1 LDQGSG
7 QVVCVSLAII
17 LPTFA
22 GVGPIKIY
30 SFVSA
35 INLQMRQIILYNPID
50 MVCQVV
56 YKINMQNNK
65 IERKQMSK
73 IRMNTELRNK
83 LFGKIKHTFENED
96 TQEREAFLQAR
107 ENVDQQYTMAS
118 ELAKEVVERSYPT
131 DDVATLRHFKKKYG
145 QPCDV
150 VAKDKCFYFA
160 HNEGVDDEGE
170 PTETKSHFDFGLFGN
185 LNGTEYDNEQGK
197 KFAVAYYREE
207 LKAKDCNPDIYAQQ
221 NENKDNP
228 HKTKH
233 VDECMK
239 ALGYSGSYG
248 SGGNEIGMAK
258 DFNSNYYLDV
268 IGTSYCRSRAIACT
282 KNEYEQFE
290 TWRIAKG
297 NLVVNHQKWIDTI
310 QKQCDQLKIG
320 LKAYRYLSEGIEL
333 ATELGI
339 QVDEAEL
346 IRTNSTGLTIYNPSN
361 LASMIKGMKN
371 KNQSREAKILAR
383 KQYEES
389 LN

>member
-1 LDQGSG
+1 
-7 QVVCVSLAII
+7 
-17 LPTFA
+17 
-22 GVGPIKIY
+22 
-30 SFVSA
+30 
-35 INLQMRQIILYNPID
+35 
-50 MVCQVV
+50 
-56 YKINMQNNK
+56 MQNKNNNQK
-65 IERKQMSK
+65 GTMTK

-83 LFGKIKHTFENED
+83 LFNKIKNVFENED
-96 TQEREAFLQAR
+96 TQEKEAFLMAR
-107 ENVDQQYTMAS
+107 ENVDEHYKIAS

-160 HNEGVDDEGE
+160 HSEDKDDEGDIK
-170 PTETKSHFDFGLFGN
+170 ETKSHFDFGLFGN
-185 LNGTEYDNEQGK
+185 LNGSEYSDEDGK
-197 KFAVAYYREE
+197 KFAFAYYRED
-207 LKAKDCNPDIYAQQ
+207 LKAMDCNPDIYAQQ

-239 ALGYSGSYG
+239 ALGH
-248 SGGNEIGMAK
+248 SGGYHNNDNAIGMEK
-258 DFNSNYYLDV
+258 TFNDQYYLDV

-282 KNEYEQFE
+282 KDEYEAFE

-310 QKQCDQLKIG
+310 MKQCDQLKIG

-371 KNQSREAKILAR
+371 KHQSREAKILER
-383 KQYEES
+383 KKYEES

>member
-1 LDQGSG
+1 M
-7 QVVCVSLAII
+7 A
-17 LPTFA
+17 
-22 GVGPIKIY
+22 
-30 SFVSA
+30 
-35 INLQMRQIILYNPID
+35 
-50 MVCQVV
+50 
-56 YKINMQNNK
+56 
-65 IERKQMSK
+65 K

-83 LFGKIKHTFENED
+83 LFNKIKHTFENED
-96 TQEREAFLQAR
+96 TQERELYLQAR
-107 ENVDQQYTMAS
+107 EYVDEQYKSAS
-118 ELAKEVVERSYPT
+118 ALAKEVVSRSYPPE
-131 DDVATLRHFKKKYG
+131 DVATLRHFKSKYG

-160 HNEGVDDEGE
+160 YTKDDSEIDKDE
-170 PTETKSHFDFGLFGN
+170 ERNDMNDQVKSHFDFGLFGN
-185 LNGTEYDNEQGK
+185 LNGSEYGDSEGK
-197 KFAVAYYREE
+197 KFAVAYFREE
-207 LKAKDCNPDIYAQQ
+207 LKEKDLNPDIFAQQ

-239 ALGYSGSYG
+239 ALGYSGG
-248 SGGNEIGMAK
+248 SDNIGMTK
-258 DFNSNYYLDV
+258 EFDNPYYLDV

-282 KNEYEQFE
+282 KNEYEKFE
-290 TWRIAKG
+290 EWRIAKG
-297 NLVVNHQKWIDTI
+297 NLVSKHQTWIDTI
-310 QKQCDQLKIG
+310 TKQCDQLKIG

-371 KNQSREAKILAR
+371 KQSANTREAKILAR

>member
-1 LDQGSG
+1 
-7 QVVCVSLAII
+7 
-17 LPTFA
+17 
-22 GVGPIKIY
+22 
-30 SFVSA
+30 
-35 INLQMRQIILYNPID
+35 
-50 MVCQVV
+50 
-56 YKINMQNNK
+56 
-65 IERKQMSK
+65 
-73 IRMNTELRNK
+73 LRNK
-83 LFGKIKHTFENED
+83 LFNKIKNVFENED
-96 TQEREAFLQAR
+96 TQERETYLQAR
-107 ENVDQQYTMAS
+107 EQVDSAYEGAS
-118 ELAKEVVERSYPT
+118 ILAKEVVERSYPKE
-131 DDVATLRHFKKKYG
+131 DVAILRTFKKKYG
-145 QPCDV
+145 SPCDV

-160 HNEGVDDEGE
+160 HNEGAMDQ
-170 PTETKSHFDFGLFGN
+170 ETQKRAEVKSHFDFGLFGN
-185 LNGTEYDNEQGK
+185 LNGSEYSDEDGK

-239 ALGYSGSYG
+239 ALGYSGSQYHNG
-248 SGGNEIGMAK
+248 EDIGMAK
-258 DFNSNYYLDV
+258 TFDEPYYLDV

-282 KNEYEQFE
+282 KDEYQAFE

-297 NLVVNHQKWIDTI
+297 NLVVSHQKWIDTI
-310 QKQCDQLKIG
+310 MKQCDQLKIG

-339 QVDEAEL
+339 ELDEAEL

-371 KNQSREAKILAR
+371 KHQSREAKILAR

>member
-1 LDQGSG
+1 
-7 QVVCVSLAII
+7 
-17 LPTFA
+17 
-22 GVGPIKIY
+22 
-30 SFVSA
+30 
-35 INLQMRQIILYNPID
+35 
-50 MVCQVV
+50 
-56 YKINMQNNK
+56 
-65 IERKQMSK
+65 
-73 IRMNTELRNK
+73 MNTELRNK
-83 LFGKIKHTFENED
+83 LFNKIKHTFENED
-96 TQEREAFLQAR
+96 TQEREAYLQSR
-107 ENVDQQYTMAS
+107 EYVDEQYITAHK
-118 ELAKEVVERSYPT
+118 LAKEVVERSYPV
-131 DDVATLRHFKKKYG
+131 DDVATLRTFKKKYG
-145 QPCDV
+145 SPCDV

-170 PTETKSHFDFGLFGN
+170 PTETKSHFDFGVFGN
-185 LNGTEYDNEQGK
+185 LNGSEYSSDEGK
-197 KFAVAYYREE
+197 KFAVAYFRED
-207 LKAKDCNPDIYAQQ
+207 LKAMDCNPDIYAQQ
-221 NENKDNP
+221 SENKDNP
-228 HKTKH
+228 HKTKY
-233 VDECMK
+233 VDECLK
-239 ALGYSGSYG
+239 ALGK
-248 SGGNEIGMAK
+248 SGGGYHSSNDNTGMTK
-258 DFNSNYYLDV
+258 TFDDQYYLDV

-297 NLVVNHQKWIDTI
+297 NLVSKHQSWIDTI

-371 KNQSREAKILAR
+371 KQSSNTREAKILAR

>member
-1 LDQGSG
+1 
-7 QVVCVSLAII
+7 
-17 LPTFA
+17 
-22 GVGPIKIY
+22 
-30 SFVSA
+30 
-35 INLQMRQIILYNPID
+35 
-50 MVCQVV
+50 
-56 YKINMQNNK
+56 
-65 IERKQMSK
+65 MSK

-83 LFGKIKHTFENED
+83 LFNKIKNVFENED

-107 ENVDQQYTMAS
+107 ETVDQQYTMAS
-118 ELAKEVVERSYPT
+118 ELAKEVVERSYPKE
-131 DDVATLRHFKKKYG
+131 DVAILRTFKKKYG

-160 HNEGVDDEGE
+160 HNENVDEDNEQV
-170 PTETKSHFDFGLFGN
+170 ETKSHFDFGLFGN
-185 LNGTEYDNEQGK
+185 LNGSEYSSDEGK
-197 KFAVAYYREE
+197 KFAVAYFREE

-228 HKTKH
+228 HKTKY
-233 VDECMK
+233 VDECLK
-239 ALGYSGSYG
+239 ALGQSNGSYH
-248 SGGNEIGMAK
+248 STSDEVGMHK
-258 DFNSNYYLDV
+258 TFNAPYYLDV

-290 TWRIAKG
+290 TWRIAKA
-297 NLVVNHQKWIDTI
+297 NLVSKHQTWIDTI

-371 KNQSREAKILAR
+371 KHQSREAKILAR

>member
-1 LDQGSG
+1 MYNKNQG
-7 QVVCVSLAII
+7 VRM
-17 LPTFA
+17 T
-22 GVGPIKIY
+22 
-30 SFVSA
+30 
-35 INLQMRQIILYNPID
+35 
-50 MVCQVV
+50 
-56 YKINMQNNK
+56 
-65 IERKQMSK
+65 K

-83 LFGKIKHTFENED
+83 LFNKIKDVFENED
-96 TQEREAFLQAR
+96 TQEREAYLQSR
-107 ENVDQQYTMAS
+107 EYVDEQYTTAHK
-118 ELAKEVVERSYPT
+118 LAKEVVERAYPI
-131 DDVATLRHFKKKYG
+131 DDVATLRTFKKKYG
-145 QPCDV
+145 SPCDV

-185 LNGTEYDNEQGK
+185 LNGSEYDSEEGK
-197 KFAVAYYREE
+197 KFAVAYFREE

-239 ALGYSGSYG
+239 ALGHSSNSYSS
-248 SGGNEIGMAK
+248 SDEIGMAK
-258 DFNSNYYLDV
+258 TFNDQYYLDV

-282 KNEYEQFE
+282 KDEYGVFE
-290 TWRIAKG
+290 EWRIAKG
-297 NLVVNHQKWIDTI
+297 NLVTKHQTWIDTI
-310 QKQCDQLKIG
+310 MKQCDQLKIG

-383 KQYEES
+383 KKYEES

>member
-1 LDQGSG
+1 MQ
-7 QVVCVSLAII
+7 
-17 LPTFA
+17 
-22 GVGPIKIY
+22 
-30 SFVSA
+30 
-35 INLQMRQIILYNPID
+35 INNQKGKMTR
-50 MVCQVV
+50 
-56 YKINMQNNK
+56 
-65 IERKQMSK
+65 

-83 LFGKIKHTFENED
+83 LFNKIKHTFENED
-96 TQEREAFLQAR
+96 TQEREAFLEAR
-107 ENVDQQYTMAS
+107 ETVNHEYVIAQQF
-118 ELAKEVVERSYPT
+118 AKEVVERAYPPE
-131 DDVATLRHFKKKYG
+131 DVEVLRTFKKKYG

-160 HNEGVDDEGE
+160 HSEDKDDEGDI
-170 PTETKSHFDFGLFGN
+170 TETKSHFDFGLFGN
-185 LNGTEYDNEQGK
+185 LNGSEYSDEDGK

-207 LKAKDCNPDIYAQQ
+207 LKAKDLNPDIYAQQ

-233 VDECMK
+233 VEECMK
-239 ALGYSGSYG
+239 ALGHSGSGNYN
-248 SGGNEIGMAK
+248 GGEHNGMAK
-258 DFNSNYYLDV
+258 DFDSNYYLDV

-282 KNEYEQFE
+282 KQEYEHFE
-290 TWRIAKG
+290 MWRTAKA
-297 NLVVNHQKWIDTI
+297 NLVSKHQTWIDTI
-310 QKQCDQLKIG
+310 TKQCDQLKIG

-339 QVDEAEL
+339 ELDEAEL

-371 KNQSREAKILAR
+371 KTQTREMKIMAR

>member
-1 LDQGSG
+1 
-7 QVVCVSLAII
+7 
-17 LPTFA
+17 
-22 GVGPIKIY
+22 
-30 SFVSA
+30 
-35 INLQMRQIILYNPID
+35 
-50 MVCQVV
+50 
-56 YKINMQNNK
+56 
-65 IERKQMSK
+65 MSK

-83 LFGKIKHTFENED
+83 LFNKIKHTFENED
-96 TQEREAFLQAR
+96 TQEREAYLQSR
-107 ENVDQQYTMAS
+107 EYVDEQYITAHK
-118 ELAKEVVERSYPT
+118 LAKEVVERSYPT

-145 QPCDV
+145 SPCDV

-160 HNEGVDDEGE
+160 HQEGVDDEGE
-170 PTETKSHFDFGLFGN
+170 PKETKSHFDFGLFGN
-185 LNGTEYDNEQGK
+185 TNGSEYDHTEGNQ
-197 KFAVAYYREE
+197 FALAYFRED
-207 LKAKDCNPDIYAQQ
+207 LKAMDCNPDIYAQQ
-221 NENKDNP
+221 KENKENP

-233 VDECMK
+233 IDECLK
-239 ALGYSGSYG
+239 ALGKTSCSRYSSDE
-248 SGGNEIGMAK
+248 NNGMTK
-258 DFNSNYYLDV
+258 SFDDQYYLDV

-290 TWRIAKG
+290 TWRVAKA
-297 NLVVNHQKWIDTI
+297 NVVSKHQTWVDTI
-310 QKQCDQLKIG
+310 TKQCDQLKIG